1 MPTPNKQPK
10 GPKLI
15 DPSLYKQAGIDQKT
29 GLPSRMVESVDLLK
43 NMKHILRLIDEQD
56 AINRYK
62 WYNLPCNISSEELE
76 RLLYYKGQLCFFYFK
91 DLDEFYFMPF
101 ALDGSIDFYGRY
113 NTIHPVPM
121 SSGTEGTKE
130 EQEKRKKIEET
141 QRSLLSMLKLKV
153 VKAIKSLDELKEEDL
168 YNSAVILWD
177 YSRQLGQNIVP
188 RRDVNDALLEVIAE
202 IPCYLRTALIA
213 STGIKGMRVADAD
226 AKAEVIQA
234 SNDVLK
240 CALTG
245 KLATPI
251 TSAIEIQELFEGP
264 VGKAQEYL
272 LAMQALENFRLS
284 TYGLENGGLFEKKA
298 HKLETE
304 QQMNDSTVG
313 LVYED
318 GLAIRQ
324 NFCNIVNSIWGTAI
338 WCMPSESVTGSDV
351 NGDGYMFDNND
362 AGQNSGIESS
372 NQDQTGGNQ

>member
-1 MPTPNKQPK
+1 MGKQKTPYM
-10 GPKLI
+10 I
-15 DPSLYKQAGIDQKT
+15 DPSLYKQAGIDMKT
-29 GLPSRMVESVDLLK
+29 GKPSRAVDSEGLKK

-91 DLDEFYFMPF
+91 DLDEFYFMPY

-121 SSGTEGTKE
+121 SSGTEGNTEAEKKKFKE
-130 EQEKRKKIEET
+130 IYET
-141 QRSLLSMLKLKV
+141 QRALLSMLHLKV
-153 VKAIKSLDELKEEDL
+153 VKAIKPLNELQEEDL

-177 YSRQLGQNIVP
+177 YSRQIGQLNIP
-188 RRDVNDALLEVIAE
+188 RKDVNDPLLDVIAE
-202 IPCYLRTALIA
+202 IPCFLRTALIA
-213 STGIKGMRVADAD
+213 STGVKGMRVSDAD
-226 AKAEVIQA
+226 ASNEVEIA
-234 SNDVLK
+234 SAQVLN

-245 KLATPI
+245 ELATPI
-251 TSAIEIQELFEGP
+251 TASIEIQELFEGP
-264 VGKAQEYL
+264 TGKAQEYL

-298 HKLETE
+298 HKLEEE
-304 QQMNDSTVG
+304 QEMNTSTVG

-324 NFCNIVNSIWGTAI
+324 NFCNIVNSIWGTSI
-338 WCMPSESVTGSDV
+338 WCMPSESVVGGDLD
-351 NGDGYMFDNND
+351 GDGLAFDNND
-362 AGQNSGIESS
+362 AGENSGIDESPMQEGG
-372 NQDQTGGNQ
+372 QD

>member
-1 MPTPNKQPK
+1 MGKGQ

-15 DPSLYKQAGIDQKT
+15 DPSLYKLAGIDQKT
-29 GLPSRMVESVDLLK
+29 GLPSRMVDAVLMLK
-43 NMKHILRLIDEQD
+43 NMKHLLRLVDEQD
-56 AINRYK
+56 AVNRYK
-62 WYNLPCNISSEELE
+62 WFNLPCNISSEELE

-121 SSGTEGTKE
+121 SSGTEGTKD
-130 EQEKRKKIEET
+130 EQEKRKKIYET
-141 QRSLLSMLKLKV
+141 QRSLLSMLKLNV
-153 VKAIKSLDELKEEDL
+153 VKAIKPLEELKEEDL

-177 YSRQLGQNIVP
+177 YSRQLGQNITP
-188 RRDVNDALLEVIAE
+188 RADVNDALIEAIAE
-202 IPCYLRTALIA
+202 IPCFLRTALIA
-213 STGIKGMRVADAD
+213 STGIKGMRVSDAD
-226 AKAEVIQA
+226 AKEEVNQA
-234 SNDVLK
+234 VNQVLK

-272 LAMQALENFRLS
+272 LSMQALENLRLS

-298 HKLETE
+298 HKLEEE
-304 QQMNDSTVG
+304 QQMNTSTVG

-338 WCMPSESVTGSDV
+338 WCMPSESVTGSDLD
-351 NGDGYMFDNND
+351 GDGLMFDNND
-362 AGQNSGIESS
+362 GGENSGIDSS
-372 NQDQTGGNQ
+372 NSQQGGEE

>member
-1 MPTPNKQPK
+1 MGKQKTPYM
-10 GPKLI
+10 I
-15 DPSLYKQAGIDQKT
+15 DPSIYKMAGIDLKT
-29 GLPSRMVESVDLLK
+29 GLPTRVVDGEELKK

-121 SSGTEGTKE
+121 SSGTEDNKKVKE
-130 EQEKRKKIEET
+130 LYES
-141 QRSLLSMLKLKV
+141 QRALLSMLKLNV
-153 VKAIKSLDELKEEDL
+153 VKAIKPLDELKEEDL

-177 YSRQLGQNIVP
+177 YSRQLGQLNIP
-188 RRDVNDALLEVIAE
+188 RKDVNDPLLDVIAE
-202 IPCYLRTALIA
+202 IPCFLRTSLIA
-213 STGIKGMRVADAD
+213 STGVKGMRVSDAD
-226 AKAEVIQA
+226 AKNEVRIA
-234 SNDVLK
+234 SAQVLK
-240 CALTG
+240 CALSG
-245 KLATPI
+245 ELATPI
-251 TSAIEIQELFEGP
+251 TSTIEIQELFDGP
-264 VGKAQEYL
+264 TGKAQEYL

-298 HKLETE
+298 HKLEEE
-304 QQMNDSTVG
+304 QEMNTSTVG

-324 NFCNIVNSIWGTAI
+324 NFCNIVNSIWGTSI
-338 WCMPSESVTGSDV
+338 WCMPSESVVAGDLD
-351 NGDGYMFDNND
+351 GDGLAFDNND
-362 AGQNSGIESS
+362 GGENSGIEKS
-372 NQDQTGGNQ
+372 TIKEGGQE

>member
-29 GLPSRMVESVDLLK
+29 GLPSRMVDSVELLK
-43 NMKHILRLIDEQD
+43 NMKRILRLIDEQD

-130 EQEKRKKIEET
+130 EQAKRKKIEET

-202 IPCYLRTALIA
+202 IPCFLRTALIA

-226 AKAEVIQA
+226 AKGEVTQA
-234 SNDVLK
+234 VNDVLR

-251 TSAIEIQELFEGP
+251 TSAIEFQELFEGP
-264 VGKAQEYL
+264 VGRAQEFL
-272 LAMQALENFRLS
+272 LSMQALENFRLS

-298 HKLETE
+298 HKLEEE

-324 NFCNIVNSIWGTAI
+324 NFCNIVNSIWGTAM

-372 NQDQTGGNQ
+372 NQKQTGGNQ

>member
-1 MPTPNKQPK
+1 MGKQKTPYM
-10 GPKLI
+10 I
-15 DPSLYKQAGIDQKT
+15 DPSIYKQAGIDLKT
-29 GLPSRMVESVDLLK
+29 GKPTRVVDAEGLKK

-91 DLDEFYFMPF
+91 ELDEFYFMPY

-121 SSGTEGTKE
+121 SSGTEDDKKVKE
-130 EQEKRKKIEET
+130 IHES
-141 QRSLLSMLKLKV
+141 QRALLSMLKLNV
-153 VKAIKSLDELKEEDL
+153 VKAIKPLDELKEEDL

-177 YSRQLGQNIVP
+177 YSRQIGQLNIP
-188 RRDVNDALLEVIAE
+188 RKDVNDSLLDVIAE
-202 IPCYLRTALIA
+202 IPCFLRTALIA
-213 STGIKGMRVADAD
+213 STGVKGMRVSDAD
-226 AKAEVIQA
+226 ASNEVRVA
-234 SNDVLK
+234 SAQVLN

-245 KLATPI
+245 ELATPI
-251 TSAIEIQELFEGP
+251 TASIEIQELFEGP
-264 VGKAQEYL
+264 TGKAQEYL

-298 HKLETE
+298 HKLEEE
-304 QQMNDSTVG
+304 QEMNTSTVG

-324 NFCNIVNSIWGTAI
+324 NFCNIVNSIWGTSI
-338 WCMPSESVTGSDV
+338 WCMPSESVVGGDLD
-351 NGDGYMFDNND
+351 GDGLAFDNND
-362 AGQNSGIESS
+362 AGENSGIDESPMQEGG
-372 NQDQTGGNQ
+372 QD